1 MAPRHPP
8 YALSLLIV
16 KNSLVTA
23 MEFSRCTRNQVRP
36 TERAGLILS
45 GEHGPVF
52 QNSTAFV
59 EVDVVLG
66 EPGSG
71 TAEAINRPGA
81 YRK

>member
-1 MAPRHPP
+1 
-8 YALSLLIV
+8 LIV

-23 MEFSRCTRNQVRP
+23 MEFSRCARNQVRP
-36 TERAGLILS
+36 TERAGLMLAS
-45 GEHGPVF
+45 CSQREHGPVF

-59 EVDVVLG
+59 EVDVVPG